1 MLDAGHDTLL
11 DLLHEGSVYAILDLL
26 VLALVLLDLLEE
38 PQVLGLDLL
47 LLPVIH

>member
-1 MLDAGHDTLL
+1 
-11 DLLHEGSVYAILDLL
+11 LHEGAVDAILDLL

-47 LLPVIH
+47 LLPVVH

>member
-11 DLLHEGSVYAILDLL
+11 DLLHEGAVDAILDLL

-47 LLPVIH
+47 LLPVVH